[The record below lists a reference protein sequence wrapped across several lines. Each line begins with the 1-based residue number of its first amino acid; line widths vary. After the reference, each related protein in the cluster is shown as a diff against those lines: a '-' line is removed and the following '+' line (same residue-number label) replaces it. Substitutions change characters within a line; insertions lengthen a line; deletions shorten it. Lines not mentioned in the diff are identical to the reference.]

1 MSATRALVPYEQLH
15 ATLRGVLVRHDMEAA
30 RAELCARLFADASRD
45 GIESHGLN
53 RFGRFVAM
61 IRNGMVV
68 PNAEAVRESGRGAM
82 ERWNGHHG
90 PGNLNAHA
98 CMARAIEL
106 ARDSGVGIVA
116 LANTNH
122 WMRGGNY
129 GWQAAESGM
138 IGLCWSNTLPNL
150 PPWGAADPR
159 VGNNPLIIAVPRA
172 SGHVVLD
179 MAMSQFSVGALATY
193 RMRGEQLPVAGGFD
207 ADGRLTTDPG
217 AIEATGRL
225 LPMGFWKGAGLAV
238 VLDMIAALLSGGRS
252 THEIPPIPE
261 RETGQSQVFIAIDP
275 SEVGGAGDR
284 SDIVDRI
291 VGSLRG
297 GDGTGDV
304 RYPGERTLETRRR
317 SLADGVPVDARVWNE
332 VRAL

>member
-1 MSATRALVPYEQLH
+1 MPATRQLVPYESLH
-15 ATLRGVLVRHDMEAA
+15 ATMREILVRHEMEAA
-30 RAELCARLFADASRD
+30 RAELCARLFADSSRD

-53 RFGRFVAM
+53 RFGRFIAM
-61 IRNGMVV
+61 IRDGIVV
-68 PNAEAVRESGRGAM
+68 PNARAERESGRGSM
-82 ERWNGHHG
+82 ERWNGNHG

-106 ARDSGVGIVA
+106 ARDSGIGVVA

-122 WMRGGNY
+122 WMRGGNC
-129 GWQAAESGM
+129 GWQAAEAGM

-159 VGNNPLIIAVPRA
+159 VGNNPLIVAVPRPA
-172 SGHVVLD
+172 GHVVLD

-193 RMRGEQLPVAGGFD
+193 RMRGEQLPVVGGFD
-207 ADGRLTTDPG
+207 AEGRLTTDPA
-217 AIEATGRL
+217 AIEASRRL
-225 LPMGFWKGAGLAV
+225 LPMGFWKGAGLAL
-238 VLDMIAALLSGGRS
+238 VLDMIAALLSGGTS

-275 SEVGGAGDR
+275 SVMGGAGER

-291 VGSLRG
+291 VDSLRG
-297 GDGTGDV
+297 SDGADDV
-304 RYPGERTLETRRR
+304 RYPGERTLETRQR
-317 SLADGVPVDARVWNE
+317 SLADGVPVDSQVWSE

>member
-1 MSATRALVPYEQLH
+1 MPGTRELVPYDRLH
-15 ATLRGVLVRHDMEAA
+15 STMRDVLLRHEMEEA

-68 PNAEAVRESGRGAM
+68 PNAVAERTSGSGPM
-82 ERWNGHHG
+82 ERWNGRHG

-98 CMARAIEL
+98 CMGRAIEL
-106 ARDSGVGIVA
+106 AAATGVGIVA

-122 WMRGGNY
+122 WMRGGNH
-129 GWQAAESGM
+129 GWQAAEAGM

-150 PPWGAADPR
+150 PPWGAAEPR

-172 SGHVVLD
+172 AGHVVLD

-207 ADGRLTTDPG
+207 AEGRLTTDPG
-217 AIEATGRL
+217 AIEASRRL

-238 VLDMIAALLSGGRS
+238 VLDMIAALLSGGTS

-275 SEVGGAGDR
+275 SALGASDDR
-284 SDIVDRI
+284 SDIIDRI
-291 VGSLRG
+291 VESLRG
-297 GDGTGDV
+297 GDGADDV
-304 RYPGERTLETRRR
+304 RYPGERTLETRRA
-317 SLADGVPVDARVWNE
+317 SLRDGVPVDAQVWND